1 MLGLE
6 KPETGKP
13 DLSYLRSDDSF
24 RSDCERYKEGIE
36 NEQFHEGWLRDAWT
50 AHERRRR
57 GDFKE
62 FLAGKLERDWGASVP
77 EVGHGKSPEGDSTS
91 AAQAGSKE
99 DSSPMG
105 PPKGPAKRA
114 ASQESSPVGNR
125 SVEMKSV
132 GERSRET
139 SGSHSI
145 VSSVGERKFTRLEL
159 GLKDHE
165 EEAGEAQEDGDQ
177 GVQDEI
183 VAAG

>member
-1 MLGLE
+1 
-6 KPETGKP
+6 
-13 DLSYLRSDDSF
+13 
-24 RSDCERYKEGIE
+24 
-36 NEQFHEGWLRDAWT
+36 
-50 AHERRRR
+50 
-57 GDFKE
+57 
-62 FLAGKLERDWGASVP
+62 
-77 EVGHGKSPEGDSTS
+77 
-91 AAQAGSKE
+91 
-99 DSSPMG
+99 MG